1 MTEHPAD
8 GQGPDRWR
16 ESLIRDHTLE
26 LPITEPI
33 GKIHPQPWMTAPETR
48 VVLDALTAQGIEARF
63 IGGCVRDALLKRP
76 VRDVDI
82 ASPEPPEKVMALL
95 SENGIKVVP
104 TGIDHGTVTA
114 VVEKM
119 QFEITTLRVDV
130 ETDGRRAKVAF
141 TDDWIADAARRDFT
155 INAMSCTVN
164 GDVYDYF
171 NGLEDLGHGTIRF
184 VGNAR
189 ARIDED
195 VLRLLRFFRFFA
207 LFGRP
212 PPDKDALAACRE
224 RASGIRL
231 LSGERVRV
239 EIFRTLMATDPAD
252 VFQLMWENGIL
263 DHVLPEA
270 GNVGRLRMMSWLD
283 TRAIRIDSVAAHPVR
298 RLAALLDTDAGGAE
312 AIAERL
318 KMANRQKARLVTMA
332 APPFPIDPDA
342 GLHTIH
348 QALRKVGSAAV
359 RDLTLLNWAGELA
372 VTPRLPHSRTESWI
386 ELINAADSWEQPQF
400 PLRGRDALA
409 SGVHHGPEVGTL
421 LKAVEAWWE
430 QGEYR
435 ADREA
440 CLEKLKS
447 LIAEAR

>member
-1 MTEHPAD
+1 MTKHPAD

-16 ESLIRDHTLE
+16 ESLVRDHTLE

-33 GKIHPQPWMTAPETR
+33 GKIHPQSWMTAPETR
-48 VVLDALTAQGIEARF
+48 VVLDALTAAGIEVRF

-155 INAMSCTVN
+155 INAMSCTAN

-189 ARIDED
+189 ERIDED

-212 PPDKDALAACRE
+212 PPDRDALAACRE
-224 RASGIRL
+224 KASGIRL

-239 EIFRTLMATDPAD
+239 EVFRTLMATDPAD
-252 VFQLMWENGIL
+252 VFQLMRENGIL
-263 DHVLPEA
+263 DHVLPET
-270 GNVGRLRMMSWLD
+270 GNIGRLRMMSWLD
-283 TRAIRIDSVAAHPVR
+283 TRAIRVDSVAAHPVR
-298 RLAALLDTDAGGAE
+298 RLAALLDTDARGAE

-318 KMANRQKARLVTMA
+318 KMANRQKARLITMA
-332 APPFPIDPDA
+332 APPFRIDPDA
-342 GLHTIH
+342 DPHTIGK
-348 QALRKVGSAAV
+348 ALRRLGPAAV
-359 RDLTLLNWAGELA
+359 RDLALLNWAGELA

-386 ELINAADSWEQPQF
+386 GLINTADSWEPPQF

-409 SGVHHGPEVGTL
+409 SGVSHGPEVGTL

-430 QGEYR
+430 EGEYR

-440 CLEKLKS
+440 CLEKLRS

>member
-1 MTEHPAD
+1 MTKPPTN
-8 GQGPDRWR
+8 GQGPDRWQ
-16 ESLIRDHTLE
+16 ESLVRDHTLE

-48 VVLDALTAQGIEARF
+48 VVLEALTAAGVEARF

-76 VRDVDI
+76 VRDIDI
-82 ASPEPPEKVMALL
+82 ASPELPDRIMAVLEKA
-95 SENGIKVVP
+95 GIKVVP

-119 QFEITTLRVDV
+119 PFEITTLRVDV
-130 ETDGRRAKVAF
+130 ETDGRRAQVAF
-141 TDDWIADAARRDFT
+141 TNDWIADAARRDFT
-155 INAMSCTVN
+155 INAMSCTAN

-171 NGLEDLGHGTIRF
+171 NGLEDLGHGMIRF

-189 ARIDED
+189 ERIDED

-212 PPDKDALAACRE
+212 PPDRDALAACRE

-239 EIFRTLMATDPAD
+239 EVFRTLMATDPAD
-252 VFQLMWENGIL
+252 VFQLMHENGIL

-298 RLAALLDTDAGGAE
+298 RLAALLNTDTQGAE

-318 KMANRQKARLVTMA
+318 KMANRQKARLIAMA
-332 APPFPIDPDA
+332 APPFRIDPATDS
-342 GLHTIH
+342 LTIGK
-348 QALRKVGSAAV
+348 ALRRLGPAAV

-372 VTPRLPHSRTESWI
+372 VTPRLPHSRTEGWI
-386 ELINAADSWEQPQF
+386 ELIQTADSWETPLF

-409 SGVHHGPEVGTL
+409 AGIGRGPEVGTL
-421 LKAVEAWWE
+421 LRAVEAWWE
-430 QGEYR
+430 ECEYR
-435 ADREA
+435 ANRED

-447 LIAEAR
+447 LIAGAG

>member
-1 MTEHPAD
+1 MTKHPAD
-8 GQGPDRWR
+8 GQAPDRWR
-16 ESLIRDHTLE
+16 ESLVRDDSLE
-26 LPITEPI
+26 LPVTEPI

-48 VVLDALTAQGIEARF
+48 VVLDAFAAAGVEVRF
-63 IGGCVRDALLKRP
+63 IGGCVRDAMLKRP
-76 VRDVDI
+76 IRDIDI

-95 SENGIKVVP
+95 LKAGIKVVP

-119 QFEITTLRVDV
+119 LFEITTLRIDV

-155 INAMSCTVN
+155 INAMSCAAN

-171 NGLEDLGHGTIRF
+171 KGLEDLGQGTIRF

-189 ARIDED
+189 ERIDED

-224 RASGIRL
+224 KASGIRL

-252 VFQLMWENGIL
+252 VFQLMRDNGIL
-263 DHVLPEA
+263 EHVLPEA

-283 TRAIRIDSVAAHPVR
+283 SRAIRIDSVAAHPVR
-298 RLAALLDTDAGGAE
+298 RLAALLDTGARGAE
-312 AIAERL
+312 AIAQRL

-332 APPFPIDPDA
+332 APSFRIDPGA
-342 GLHTIH
+342 GSHTVH
-348 QALRKVGSAAV
+348 KALRRLGPAAV
-359 RDLTLLNWAGELA
+359 RDLALLNWAGELA
-372 VTPRLPHSRTESWI
+372 VTPRLPHSRTEGWI
-386 ELINAADSWEQPQF
+386 ELINTADSWEPPQF

-409 SGVHHGPEVGTL
+409 SGVRHGPTVGTL
-421 LKAVEAWWE
+421 LRAVEAWWE
-430 QGEYR
+430 DGEYR
-435 ADREA
+435 ADRDD

-447 LIAEAR
+447 LIAEAG